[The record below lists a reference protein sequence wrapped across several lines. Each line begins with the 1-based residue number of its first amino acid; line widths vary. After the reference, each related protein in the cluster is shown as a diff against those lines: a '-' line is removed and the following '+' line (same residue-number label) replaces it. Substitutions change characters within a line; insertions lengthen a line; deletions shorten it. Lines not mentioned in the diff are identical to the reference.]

1 MFSFI
6 TDFTMAVLEPTL
18 ACLAPDVV
26 ELKEDMAYK
35 HAAMISPEM
44 FRSFMLPHYRRL
56 VGFLRARGARVIYV
70 DSDGDPTALIPLWRE
85 AGVDGMSPCE
95 AAAGVD
101 PRDVRR
107 RFPGFAMLGGIDK
120 RCLSRGTREVWE
132 EVTGKVPRL
141 VEQGGYI
148 PHVDHAV
155 PPDAVLANYVY
166 CRQLIAAIAE
176 GRHLPAP

>member
-1 MFSFI
+1 
-6 TDFTMAVLEPTL
+6 
-18 ACLAPDVV
+18 
-26 ELKEDMAYK
+26 
-35 HAAMISPEM
+35 
-44 FRSFMLPHYRRL
+44 
-56 VGFLRARGARVIYV
+56 
-70 DSDGDPTALIPLWRE
+70 
-85 AGVDGMSPCE
+85 
-95 AAAGVD
+95 
-101 PRDVRR
+101 
-107 RFPGFAMLGGIDK
+107 MLGGIDK